1 MPFQFHTRGL
11 TRLDRHPGRPSRWQ
25 APEWLTVG
33 LIFLLLLAV
42 FHGIYGRFFPTSQGT
57 MGHDCDLAFA
67 SMVDGYIW
75 FAKNG
80 LWEVP
85 WFTPSFCGGQPYF
98 ADPQSGYYS
107 VLQWLTFIT
116 DPLTAT
122 YGTLLLF
129 ASVGFFGIY
138 LLARRYFGLALPWA
152 ILAAALYFFNGFLPH
167 RMIIGHLGYYGL
179 TLAPWLALAL
189 LTPVTSRA
197 STLGFGILAGLIAA
211 YWLQS
216 GLTTLMVPAALSV
229 ALILLV
235 YRLRRPWPRDL
246 LPRMSLAVLVSILLS
261 ASKLVA
267 SLAFYSQFQRTQYL
281 LPGFDNPLTLLLTT
295 LLALFGPSSELTA
308 MAGDHWLVNQQWGLN
323 AHEWAFGFTVVPLLV
338 LFRARVLWRRP
349 EGASTRQGGMT
360 PATTTTPASDDPGCQ
375 AASTATITSTSTAT
389 PGSSNFH
396 RQGIKLILGL
406 AILAISLLPLAIQF
420 YTPAL
425 NAWYKQHPLI
435 GATVAPMRW
444 LIIFLPVIPILT
456 GLLGS
461 RTLARLGQE
470 SRAGRLVISFILMI
484 IALNVA
490 EPRRYY
496 FNQEYRPGPLLAA
509 YDRLAAGMAKHHTIR
524 AIGTKAE
531 EAAEGGLD
539 FSGNEIMLAGI
550 SQMRCYNPSFG
561 YRLENLPPARLV
573 AGDVLTERDGLLNI
587 RNPACYVFPKE
598 NGCQPGDQFRA
609 DQRREAEAFVSYR
622 PFAFNK
628 GHAQQLADG
637 ITLSALLTLTLFLLV
652 IWPWWTLTKRRS
664 GAGH

>member
-1 MPFQFHTRGL
+1 MPLPPTSHLQVLSGWRW
-11 TRLDRHPGRPSRWQ
+11 PSTWRWT
-25 APEWLTVG
+25 APEWLTVL
-33 LIFLLLLAV
+33 LIFAPLLAV

-57 MGHDCDLAFA
+57 MGHDCGLAFA

-75 FAKNG
+75 FAQNG

-85 WFTPSFCGGQPYF
+85 WFTPSFCGGQPFF

-107 VLQWLTFIT
+107 VLQWLTFVT

-235 YRLRRPWPRDL
+235 YRLRQPWPSDL
-246 LPRMSLAVLVSILLS
+246 LPRMSLAILVSILLS

-281 LPGFDNPLTLLLTT
+281 LPGFDNPLTLLLTN
-295 LLALFGPSSELTA
+295 LLALFGPSEMAAKVGEL
-308 MAGDHWLVNQQWGLN
+308 WLVNQQWALMP
-323 AHEWAFGFTVVPLLV
+323 HEWAFGFTLVPLFV
-338 LFRARVLWRRP
+338 LIRARVLLRRS
-349 EGASTRQGGMT
+349 EGASTSHREMVPT
-360 PATTTTPASDDPGCQ
+360 TTTTPASDDPGCQ
-375 AASTATITSTSTAT
+375 ATPTAT
-389 PGSSNFH
+389 PTSTPTSTLGPSNFH

-406 AILAISLLPLAIQF
+406 AILAICLLPLAIQF

-444 LIIFLPVIPILT
+444 LIIFLPVIPIFT

-461 RTLARLGQE
+461 RTLAHLGQE
-470 SRAGRLVISFILMI
+470 TRAGRLVISFILMI
-484 IALNVA
+484 IALNIA

-509 YDRLAAGMAKHHTIR
+509 YDHLAAGATKHHAIR
-524 AIGTKAE
+524 AIGTRAE
-531 EAAEGGLD
+531 ETAEGGPNFLD
-539 FSGNEIMLAGI
+539 NEIMLAGI

-573 AGDVLTERDGLLNI
+573 AGEALTERDGLLNI

-609 DQRREAEAFVSYR
+609 DQRKEAEAFVSYR

-628 GHAQQLADG
+628 SHAQQLADG
-637 ITLSALLTLTLFLLV
+637 VTLSALLTLTLFLLV

-664 GAGH
+664 GARH